1 LREEAKELTS
11 SETLLKRSDL
21 ISRSGP
27 QTRACSRQEVIL
39 KRSAPQ
45 AQREETMREI
55 NVKSITEKVRELCM
69 EANTDL
75 GGDVLQA
82 FDRAMEK
89 EESPLGL
96 EILKEL
102 KENARIAKEERVA
115 MCQDT
120 GFAVIFMELG
130 QDVHLVGGD
139 LKEAIFEGV
148 RRGYRDGYLRKSICH
163 PFTRANTGDNTPAII
178 HTEIVPGD
186 KVKVI
191 VAPKGGGSENMSR
204 VVMLTPSDGVE
215 GIKRFVVQRVKESG
229 SNPCP
234 PTIVGVGIGGTFEQ
248 AALLAKKSLLRS
260 LGSKNPDPELE
271 KLESEILTEINKL
284 GIGPQ
289 GLGGRTTSL
298 AVHILMMPCHIASF
312 PLAVNIQCHAQRH
325 KEAII

>member
-1 LREEAKELTS
+1 
-11 SETLLKRSDL
+11 
-21 ISRSGP
+21 
-27 QTRACSRQEVIL
+27 VIGGIHG
-39 KRSAPQ
+39 
-45 AQREETMREI
+45 ETMREI
-55 NVKSITEKVRELCM
+55 NVTLITEKVRDLCM
-69 EANTDL
+69 KANTDL
-75 GGDVLQA
+75 GEDVLQA
-82 FDRAMEK
+82 FDRAMAK
-89 EESPLGL
+89 EESPLGV

-102 KENARIAKEERVA
+102 KENARIAKEENVPI
-115 MCQDT
+115 CQDT
-120 GFAVIFMELG
+120 GFAVVFVELG
-130 QDVHLVGGD
+130 QEVHLVGGS
-139 LKEAIFEGV
+139 LNGAIEEGV
-148 RRGYRDGYLRKSICH
+148 RQGYRDGYLRKSICH

-178 HTEIVPGD
+178 HTEVVPGE
-186 KVKVI
+186 KVKI
-191 VAPKGGGSENMSR
+191 TVAPKGGGSENMSR

-260 LGSKNPDPELE
+260 LGSKNPDPELD
-271 KLESEILTEINKL
+271 KLESEILNEVNNL

-325 KEAII
+325 KEATL

>member
-1 LREEAKELTS
+1 
-11 SETLLKRSDL
+11 
-21 ISRSGP
+21 
-27 QTRACSRQEVIL
+27 
-39 KRSAPQ
+39 
-45 AQREETMREI
+45 MREI
-55 NVKSITEKVRELCM
+55 DVKLITEKVRNLCI

-75 GGDVLQA
+75 GEDVLQS
-82 FDRAMEK
+82 FDRAIQK
-89 EESPLGL
+89 EDSPLGV

-102 KENARIAKEERVA
+102 KENARIAKDEKVA

-120 GFAVIFMELG
+120 GFAVVFIELG
-130 QDVHLVGGD
+130 QDVHLVGGG

-148 RRGYRDGYLRKSICH
+148 RQGYRDGYLRKSVCH

-178 HTEIVPGD
+178 HTEIVSGD
-186 KVKVI
+186 QVKII

-204 VVMLTPSDGVE
+204 VVMLTPSDGIE
-215 GIKRFVVQRVKESG
+215 GIKRYVVQRVKESG

-234 PTIVGVGIGGTFEQ
+234 PTIVGVGIGGTFEL
-248 AALLAKKSLLRS
+248 AALLAKKSLLRP
-260 LGSKNPDPELE
+260 LGSRNQESELNQ
-271 KLESEILTEINKL
+271 LESEILEEINRL

-325 KEAII
+325 KEIIL